1 VPRDTVLL
9 TNGRLPKAMD
19 IARALHRAGCRVGI
33 ADPFRMHLSK
43 VSNCVDFGVRVPA
56 PRASKSA
63 YLDALR
69 AAVAR
74 ERAALLMP
82 VSEETAHVSALHAAL
97 GEETRVFTMPQAE
110 VLAVHDK
117 LSFVEVARAAGVHV
131 PAAALLGSDDAR
143 AIAAVGEYVIKPR
156 LSCAGRGV
164 GLFPRGAPLPEPDPA
179 APAIVQARVRGEE
192 CSTFAVAHQ
201 GRVIGNVSYR
211 GVLRSGTVAVCFE
224 QVRDLPAVDEWVG
237 RFVAARNWSGFI
249 AFDFI
254 VDAAGLPWGIEC
266 NPRANSGIHFV
277 EEDSLAQAILQP
289 ASTDRLRFRPPGWRQ
304 QFYSC
309 LTEAQSRMWRRG
321 FGAYYRVLRE
331 AKDVTW
337 DRRDPL
343 PFWLMT
349 FTAANLLWAS
359 ARTGRPIGEIAT
371 DDISWYEDGPS
382 P

>member
-1 VPRDTVLL
+1 
-9 TNGRLPKAMD
+9 
-19 IARALHRAGCRVGI
+19 
-33 ADPFRMHLSK
+33 
-43 VSNCVDFGVRVPA
+43 
-56 PRASKSA
+56 
-63 YLDALR
+63 
-69 AAVAR
+69 
-74 ERAALLMP
+74 
-82 VSEETAHVSALHAAL
+82 
-97 GEETRVFTMPQAE
+97 
-110 VLAVHDK
+110 
-117 LSFVEVARAAGVHV
+117 VEVARAAGVHV

-304 QFYSC
+304 PH
-309 LTEAQSRMWRRG
+309 RG
-321 FGAYYRVLRE
+321 AVADVAARLRSVLPGAARGQGCDLGSARPATLLADDLHRCE
-331 AKDVTW
+331 PALGLGAHGQA
-337 DRRDPL
+337 DRRD
-343 PFWLMT
+343 
-349 FTAANLLWAS
+349 
-359 ARTGRPIGEIAT
+359 RHR
-371 DDISWYEDGPS
+371 
-382 P
+382 